1 MDSILVTIWQE
12 ALGMDKL
19 GIDDNF
25 FELGGHS
32 LIAVQIM
39 TKFEKKTGKKL
50 PLAILYKYPTIRL
63 LVDSMEEEA
72 GTDKIWKSL
81 VPIKTTGN
89 KMPIYIVH
97 GDGLN
102 VLNFSPL
109 ANYVDKEQ
117 PIYGL
122 QAYGLNG
129 DETPL
134 DDMSEIAR
142 HYINE
147 MLEHNPDGPYAIGG
161 YSFGGYVAVEMRKQ
175 LVAMGKEVKLL
186 AMFDTNAETTIY
198 NKDWSVKLPRKLK
211 RQFPKLLFFTKSFF
225 DRPIT
230 TIKYQADY
238 IVELGQKIG
247 MIKKPEAT
255 GIYVRFNKINE
266 KHLSAFKKY
275 MLEPFDGKIY
285 LFRSNHRLYFVDDPQ
300 YLGWGAYARKGVM
313 VYEVPGD
320 HKTMFQLPHAKDL
333 AISLQH
339 ALDNC

>member
-1 MDSILVTIWQE
+1 
-12 ALGMDKL
+12 MDKL

-39 TKFEKKTGKKL
+39 TNFEKKTNKRF
-50 PLAILYKYPTIRL
+50 PLAILYKYPTIRTF
-63 LVDSMEEEA
+63 VDSMKEETET
-72 GTDKIWKSL
+72 GKIWKSL
-81 VPIKTTGN
+81 VPIKATGN

-147 MLEHNPDGPYAIGG
+147 MLEHNPNGPYAIGG

-175 LVAMGKEVKLL
+175 LVAMGKDVKLL

-198 NKDWSVKLPRKLK
+198 NKNWSVKLPRKLK

-225 DRPIT
+225 VRPFT
-230 TIKYQADY
+230 TIKYQVAY
-238 IVELGQKIG
+238 FAGVGQTIG
-247 MIKKPEAT
+247 LLKKPEAT
-255 GIYVRFNKINE
+255 GIYIRFNKINE
-266 KHLSAFKKY
+266 KHLVAFKKY
-275 MLEPFDGKIY
+275 TLEPFDGKVS
-285 LFRSNHRLYFVDDPQ
+285 LFRSNYRLYYVDDAQ
-300 YLGWGAYARKGVM
+300 YLGWGGYALKGVT

-320 HKTMFQLPHAKDL
+320 HKTMFQLPHAKEL
-333 AISLQH
+333 AISLQK